1 MRNLGTYELEE
12 DAARAFDKV
21 TRILGRSCL
30 NFPNSDAAEIHG
42 PRSEDADKA
51 VAAVIDHAR
60 TIVAAGGNNKTSI
73 YIGVSKDKG
82 CPKIPWQSM
91 IMVSSRNVGFFRSLS
106 MRAHKHAHTCARSRA
121 HARVRACTC
130 IYSRTRTHTHTHT
143 HSSTTRTTALEVTQL
158 RQTRRR
164 HGTRLRESSGIVST
178 SRTFEKSR
186 ARGRRVRTRESRTP
200 SGRPTLLC

>member
-21 TRILGRSCL
+21 ARVLGRSDL
-30 NFPNSDAAEIHG
+30 NFPNSDALEIHG
-42 PRSEDADKA
+42 PRSEGADKA

-60 TIVAAGGNNKTSI
+60 TFVAAGGKNHTSI
-73 YIGVSKDKG
+73 YIGVSKDKRG
-82 CPKIPWQSM
+82 PKNPWQSM
-91 IMVSSRNVGFFRSLS
+91 IMVSSRNVGSFRSLS

-143 HSSTTRTTALEVTQL
+143 VQPQEL
-158 RQTRRR
+158 RPW
-164 HGTRLRESSGIVST
+164 RLRS
-178 SRTFEKSR
+178 
-186 ARGRRVRTRESRTP
+186 
-200 SGRPTLLC
+200 